1 MEVLLALALAFLGIA
16 NTPKKEA
23 KKENLQEQVKEVYN
37 PSETRLNDI
46 IHTSLELSFD
56 WQNQYVLGSA
66 NMKVKPYFYPSSQL
80 ILDAKGFDIHSV
92 EVNQKQAKYS
102 YDNLFLTIE
111 LDKEYTREETY
122 SVSVKYTAKP
132 NELNV
137 KGSQAIS
144 EAKGLYFINPLNT
157 EDKPQQIWTQGET
170 EASSCWFPT
179 IDSPNERMTQDI
191 AVTVQNRF
199 KTLSNGLL
207 IKSVDNNNGTRT
219 DYWSQKLAHT
229 PYLAMLAIGEFLVT
243 TDKWKELDVE
253 YFLEKDYHP
262 YARGIFGKTPDMLEH
277 FSSILGVD
285 YPWEKYAQVVV
296 RDFVSGAMENTTAVI
311 HGEFV
316 QMTDRELLDDH
327 QEDIIAHELI
337 HHWFGDLVTCES
349 WANLPLNES
358 FATYFEYVWREESF
372 GRMGADQHLDADLN
386 SYLNESK
393 RKQVDMI
400 RFNYSDKEDMF
411 DSHSYAKGGRILH
424 MLRHYLGDDAFFKG
438 LKLYLNQNA
447 FQTVEIHQLRLAME
461 EVCGQD
467 LNWFFNQW
475 FLSSGHPLLVV
486 DYVVGNNTVTIKL
499 DQIQDQTTTPV
510 YRLPMVIDVYQDG
523 APTRYQIDMQNK
535 TQSFEFEFEGKL
547 TNVIVDA
554 EQMLLAEIFD
564 NKPKRWWLNQLDAP
578 LYMDQK
584 RALNNIDEE
593 FLKQAIAKA
602 ITHDY
607 WGIRNIA
614 IDRAAKN
621 KIVDQ
626 ETIELIFQIALNDSK
641 TKVQAKAIDYLA
653 KLPNKQDYLSLFEQN
668 TKHLS
673 YAISGASLNALS
685 LIDPAKSLELA
696 DSLVSTAKNEQAKS
710 IKKVYAEHGGPD
722 KMEYFVNLLET
733 ESNYALFTTTGLY
746 VDFLKNQE
754 VGTTIKGIDAL
765 EKLSLEA
772 TSWMV
777 WVSERLLQE
786 MKEHFEQELKIQKDK
801 EVKAQIEAQIKRI
814 DGLLGL

>member
-277 FSSILGVD
+277 FSFILGVD

-523 APTRYQIDMQNK
+523 VPTRYQIDMQNK

>member
-523 APTRYQIDMQNK
+523 VPTRYQIDMQNK

>member
-1 MEVLLALALAFLGIA
+1 MEVLLALAIAFLGIT
-16 NTPKKEA
+16 NTSKEEKKEDS
-23 KKENLQEQVKEVYN
+23 QEQVKEVYN

-66 NMKVKPYFYPSSQL
+66 ILQAKPYFYPSSQL
-80 ILDAKGFDIHSV
+80 VLDAKGFDIHSV
-92 EVNQKQAKYS
+92 QVNKKEAEYS

-111 LDKEYTREETY
+111 LDKEYTREESY

-144 EAKGLYFINPLNT
+144 DAKGLYFFNPLNT

-219 DYWSQKLAHT
+219 DYWSQKLPHT

-243 TDKWKELDVE
+243 TDKWNELDVE

-262 YARGIFGKTPDMLEH
+262 YARGIFGKTPRMLEH

-372 GRMGADQHLDADLN
+372 GRMGADQHLDGDLN

-424 MLRHYLGDDAFFKG
+424 MLRHYLGDDAFFNG

-486 DYVVGNNTVTIKL
+486 DYVIANNSVIVKL
-499 DQIQDQTTTPV
+499 DQIQDQKTTPV
-510 YRLPMVIDVYQDG
+510 YRLPMAIDIYQDG
-523 APTRYQIDMQNK
+523 VPTRYQIDMQDK
-535 TQSFEFEFEGKL
+535 TQSFEFEFEGNL
-547 TNVIVDA
+547 TNVMVDA

-564 NKPKRWWLNQLDAP
+564 NKPKRWWLNQLNAP

-584 RALNNIDEE
+584 RALNNMDEE
-593 FLKQAIAKA
+593 FLQQAIAKA

-607 WGIRNIA
+607 WGVRNIA
-614 IDRAAKN
+614 IDRATKN
-621 KIVDQ
+621 KVFDA
-626 ETIELIFQIALNDSK
+626 ETIELIYRSALNDSK
-641 TKVQAKAIDYLA
+641 TKVQAKAIEYLA
-653 KLPNKQDYLSLFEQN
+653 KLPNNQDYLSLFEQN

-696 DSLVSTAKNEQAKS
+696 DSLASTAKNEQEKS
-710 IKKVYAEHGGPD
+710 IKKVFAKHGGPE
-722 KMEYFVNLLET
+722 KMDYFVNLLET

-754 VGTTIKGIDAL
+754 ISTTMKGIDAL

-777 WVSERLLQE
+777 WVSEKLLQE
-786 MKEHFEQELKIQKDK
+786 MKEYFEQELKTQKDK
-801 EVKAQIEAQIKRI
+801 VVRIQIEAQIKRI
-814 DGLLGL
+814 DGLLSL